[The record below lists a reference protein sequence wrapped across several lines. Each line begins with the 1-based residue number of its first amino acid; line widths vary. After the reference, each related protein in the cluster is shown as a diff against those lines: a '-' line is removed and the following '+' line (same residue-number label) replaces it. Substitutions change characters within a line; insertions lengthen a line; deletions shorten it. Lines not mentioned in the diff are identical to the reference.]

1 MACNT
6 ENDQKCDDI
15 TPPPSKTCSGSD
27 LSIVVFSYQNC
38 DCDCGSNG
46 QGDESVCVDQ
56 APLVEDPVT
65 ILCVSGAGERMLLE
79 PSTVNPGGSF
89 SVQAD
94 NGSTLP
100 QKIDC
105 SISAPDGTKLQQ
117 NVIDTSGD
125 VALEIG
131 DKFGAMHLEGCNEL
145 QCKVRLVY
153 SIEISNIGDVP
164 MTVDV
169 AQFQFNDNF
178 KNVLDEVGP
187 NPLEPG
193 ATSSIEESIEVNVC
207 NGEEHSAKVD
217 IRASPPDGERCD
229 GSREYN
235 FGVQPCPPQSRWR
248 RFLRLWSQY

>member
-1 MACNT
+1 
-6 ENDQKCDDI
+6 
-15 TPPPSKTCSGSD
+15 
-27 LSIVVFSYQNC
+27 VFSYQNC

-46 QGDESVCVDQ
+46 QGEESVCVDR
-56 APLVEDPVT
+56 APLVEDPVS
-65 ILCVSGAGERMLLE
+65 IVCVSGDGERMVVE
-79 PSTVNPGGSF
+79 PPTVNPGGSF

-94 NGSTLP
+94 SGSTLP
-100 QKIDC
+100 PKIDC
-105 SISAPDGTKLQQ
+105 SISAQDGTELQQ
-117 NVIDTSGD
+117 NIIDTSGD
-125 VALEIG
+125 VVLEIG

-153 SIEISNIGDVP
+153 NIEISNIGDVP

-169 AQFQFNDNF
+169 AQFQLNDNL
-178 KNVLDEVGP
+178 KNVLDEVEP
-187 NPLEPG
+187 NTLEPG

-207 NGEEHSAKVD
+207 NGEQYSAKVD

-248 RFLRLWSQY
+248 RLLRLWRLQ